1 MSDKSIVSQIKI
13 NNIGNHIAS
22 SAYGICTTAAN
33 VATKQVVFQNDNNIR
48 FILSTGI
55 TIHIKFTYH
64 NAATNATLK
73 IGNNN
78 IPIKKYGSTAVGNTS
93 TTSWKDGA
101 VVSFTYDGINWIM
114 NDFTE
119 QDIGDDGEQIEI
131 PEPGDVVNNVSAISS
146 NVGVSDNYSRT
157 DHVHKIA
164 VSQGSNN
171 GGINIA
177 GVQVKP
183 RGIAAAAFQ
192 GVTNTIENN
201 DQRTSVLTTPK
212 AIKDYVATQIPQL
225 PTIPESFGTVASTGQ
240 SSITADVL
248 KDTLNILPGTH
259 TSVTLNSTAKSVTI
273 GSTLTNKVATENS
286 TEVSLV
292 TAGDKYRWDHIT
304 AEASDFITMDDNSD
318 FNPGVYRKM
327 IVAARWEDSPYD
339 LPDIVPPD
347 FTYSIYYNQANGDL
361 QFFRQ
366 SSEEIIPDS
375 GASTML
381 TLTYDDDNYNVD
393 MAGKLKVTFNAD
405 Q

>member
-1 MSDKSIVSQIKI
+1 MSDKSIVSQIRI

-22 SAYGICTTAAN
+22 SAYGTCTTAAN
-33 VATKQVVFQNDNNIR
+33 VATKQVIFQNDNNIR

-64 NAATNATLK
+64 NTATNATLK

-78 IPIKKYGSTAVGNTS
+78 IPIKKYGNTAVGNTS

-101 VVSFTYDGINWIM
+101 VVSFTYDGTNWIM

-119 QDIGDDGEQIEI
+119 EENSEGEQIEI
-131 PEPGDVVNNVSAISS
+131 PEPGNVVNNVSAVSS

-192 GVTNTIENN
+192 GITNSIDVN

-212 AIKDYVATQIPQL
+212 AVSDYIASQISTL
-225 PTIPESFGTVASTGQ
+225 PSVPESFSTIASTGQ
-240 SSITADVL
+240 SSIQANIL
-248 KDTLNILPGTH
+248 RDTLNILPGTY
-259 TSVTLNSTAKSVTI
+259 TSVSLNPTSKSVTI
-273 GSTLTNKVATENS
+273 SSTLTSKEATENS
-286 TEVSLV
+286 NEVSLV
-292 TAGDKYRWDHIT
+292 TAGDKYRWDHIST
-304 AEASDFITMDDNSD
+304 EASDFITMDDNSD

-327 IVAARWEDSPYD
+327 IVAARWEDSPYN

-347 FTYSIYYNQANGDL
+347 FTYSIYYNQGNGDL

-366 SSEEIIPDS
+366 ESEEISP
-375 GASTML
+375 STDRIL
-381 TLTYDDDNYNVD
+381 TFEYDHDNDNID
-393 MAGKLKVTFNAD
+393 NAGQLNIRFNTI
-405 Q
+405 